1 MTSVQRSLYR
11 NEATNDYE
19 IIKTEVPDG
28 VDGQT
33 RDMLERCMTGR
44 AAGTRTKMRSRARK
58 EASAQEVRGYYK
70 QFAEAKHL
78 ESRSWVDNKVFD
90 LMDLRQVTPRNYVT
104 GRWVQ
109 SYDVNRDVVCQLPP
123 EQGHPPYIAVR
134 LKKTAY
140 GMNDAPRRWWNILDN
155 ALCSYGMVPAGADR
169 CCYVLFSINSRERTW
184 NQGDS
189 SQCENKNNISIKP
202 SHRIETDDPYD
213 RMQDPSASSP
223 ATEKTV
229 AGKTIFLKMISL
241 EQVELEKIS
250 KLVLKTG
257 MM

>member
-1 MTSVQRSLYR
+1 
-11 NEATNDYE
+11 
-19 IIKTEVPDG
+19 
-28 VDGQT
+28 
-33 RDMLERCMTGR
+33 
-44 AAGTRTKMRSRARK
+44 
-58 EASAQEVRGYYK
+58 
-70 QFAEAKHL
+70 
-78 ESRSWVDNKVFD
+78 
-90 LMDLRQVTPRNYVT
+90 
-104 GRWVQ
+104 
-109 SYDVNRDVVCQLPP
+109 
-123 EQGHPPYIAVR
+123 
-134 LKKTAY
+134 
-140 GMNDAPRRWWNILDN
+140 
-155 ALCSYGMVPAGADR
+155 MVPAGADR

-250 KLVLKTG
+250 KLVLKTE
-257 MM
+257 